1 MNRKRGY
8 DKCPCGYEGRQDNV
22 FTHKKKCKTL
32 PLIESLQEQQN
43 LLNEENQLIKQEN
56 ESLKEKIEYLES
68 LLKTSSNVT
77 INNNNPVIN
86 NNINNNINNI
96 TFYGNEELPK
106 ALTEIRQLCRVG
118 NFADCVP
125 RYIEMKHFPEAGKG
139 NIRFDA
145 EGKVLEVFKHD
156 RWVEVSKDTEISKM
170 TATNSEEVIERYGE
184 KPIANFF
191 KDWASNNLKNTSSSE
206 FQNVKQRVED
216 VILKNS

>member
-1 MNRKRGY
+1 MIRKRHNCSCGWSGRV
-8 DKCPCGYEGRQDNV
+8 DKIAR
-22 FTHKKKCKTL
+22 HKEICTASK
-32 PLIESLQEQQN
+32 IIDSLQ
-43 LLNEENQLIKQEN
+43 EENQLIKQEN
-56 ESLKEKIEYLES
+56 QSLKEKIEYLES

-86 NNINNNINNI
+86 NPVINNNI

-125 RYIEMKHFPEAGKG
+125 RYIEMKHFPETGKG

-156 RWVEVSKDTEISKM
+156 RWVEVSKDTELSKM
-170 TATNSEEVIERYGE
+170 TANNSEEVIERYGE

-191 KDWASNNLKNTSSSE
+191 KDWASNNLKNESSSE
-206 FQNVKQRVED
+206 FQNVKQKVED